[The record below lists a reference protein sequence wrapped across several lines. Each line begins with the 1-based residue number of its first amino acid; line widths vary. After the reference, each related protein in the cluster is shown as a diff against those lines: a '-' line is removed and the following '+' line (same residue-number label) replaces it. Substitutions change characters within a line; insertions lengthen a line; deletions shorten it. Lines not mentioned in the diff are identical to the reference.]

1 MEFLKYYRNAIVVR
15 RYMAVVDWN
24 EIAQAK
30 KVVKTSDQASCG
42 NVVAEY
48 KDNIIIIAHGSKLHE
63 YMIPKSKVDRYDG
76 SEVVYLNIPYSLL
89 SSFGF

>member
-1 MEFLKYYRNAIVVR
+1 MSAF
-15 RYMAVVDWN
+15 DWN

-30 KVVKTSDQASCG
+30 KIVKTSDQTLCG

-48 KDNIIIIAHGSKLHE
+48 KDNIIIIAQGTKLHE
-63 YMIPKSKVDRYDG
+63 YMLPKSKVDRYDG
-76 SEVVYLNIPYSLL
+76 SDVVYLNIPYSLL

>member
-1 MEFLKYYRNAIVVR
+1 MGLLKYYRDSIILGR
-15 RYMAVVDWN
+15 HMAVVDWN

-63 YMIPKSKVDRYDG
+63 YMVPKSKVDRYDG
-76 SEVVYLNIPYSLL
+76 SDVYLNIPYSLL
-89 SSFGF
+89 SSFDF

>member
-1 MEFLKYYRNAIVVR
+1 MSAF
-15 RYMAVVDWN
+15 DWN

-30 KVVKTSDQASCG
+30 KIVKTSDQTLCG

-48 KDNIIIIAHGSKLHE
+48 KDNIIIIAHGPKLHE
-63 YMIPKSKVDRYDG
+63 YMVPKSKVDRYDG
-76 SEVVYLNIPYSLL
+76 SDVYLNIPYSLL